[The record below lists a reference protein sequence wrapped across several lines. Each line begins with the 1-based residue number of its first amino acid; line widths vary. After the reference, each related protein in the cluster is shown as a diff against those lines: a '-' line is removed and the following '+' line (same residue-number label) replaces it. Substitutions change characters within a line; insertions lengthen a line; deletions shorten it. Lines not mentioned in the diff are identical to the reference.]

1 MLDFLLTLGL
11 GVFIGLGLAVLFP
24 DIAVIPGGLLRKG
37 WDWIKRRSPKE

>member
-11 GVFIGLGLAVLFP
+11 GVFLGLGLAVMFP
-24 DIAVIPGGLLRKG
+24 DIAVVPAGILRRA